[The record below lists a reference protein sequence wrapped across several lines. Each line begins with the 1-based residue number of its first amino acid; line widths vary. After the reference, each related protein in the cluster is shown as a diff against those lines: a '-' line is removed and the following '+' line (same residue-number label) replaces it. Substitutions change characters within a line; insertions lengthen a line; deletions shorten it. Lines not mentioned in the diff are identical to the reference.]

1 MLVYSDD
8 EVYLFEVESE
18 DEFRTSFPK
27 DIVRK
32 NISPGGP
39 PKPDVRSMYKAEAK
53 IVLKANAKKRKAS
66 TDKHCCARVKA
77 VQSVSHLSGYSGHNS
92 TQLRTMKDVESNCL
106 EEDHTFAT
114 KDILNLCLAEEA
126 NLRCIKMSN
135 STNFIVVGINFYV
148 SGSFSENGGWTAKTV
163 VCRDGDDLLKIPP
176 NEWIDFIDEDASPHA
191 LLSSRSG

>member
-1 MLVYSDD
+1 LVYSDD

-53 IVLKANAKKRKAS
+53 IVLKANAKKRKAY